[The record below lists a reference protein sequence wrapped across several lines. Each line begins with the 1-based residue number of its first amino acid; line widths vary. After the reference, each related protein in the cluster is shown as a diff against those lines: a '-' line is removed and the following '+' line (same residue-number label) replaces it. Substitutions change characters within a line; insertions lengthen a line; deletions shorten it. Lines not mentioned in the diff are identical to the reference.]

1 MGTFQYYI
9 GHKTTRSGVYMDLD
23 TITRQCPYGDQQLTY
38 HEVGQKS
45 SYPTIILIHGTGGNT
60 DKHFSYIFPML
71 GIHQRVL
78 SIDLYTPDKADLA
91 VTDFSHQVEALIHH
105 AVEED
110 EAITVVGYSLGAVI
124 AAQVAASLKQ
134 RVARLILLAGWAK
147 TSSVQQLRTT
157 IWQQLFNDQSAA
169 LPHFVNYCLYSD
181 DYLSARTEK
190 QVLDLARFVKPSQD
204 AAKQR
209 ELNYRI
215 DITAILPDI
224 SAETLI
230 VACREDRMV
239 PLAQAKL
246 LFASIQNSRYIEIS
260 SGHAIHIEAP
270 VEVVQLINQFS
281 HHPEQYPANQ
291 KIQPMMP

>member
-1 MGTFQYYI
+1 
-9 GHKTTRSGVYMDLD
+9 MDLD
-23 TITRQCPYGDQQLTY
+23 MITQQCPYADLQLTF
-38 HEVGQKS
+38 HEVGQRS
-45 SYPTIILIHGTGGNT
+45 AFPTIILIHGTGGNT

-78 SIDLYTPDKADLA
+78 SIDLHTPDKADLK
-91 VTDFSHQVEALIHH
+91 VTDFSQQVEALIQH
-105 AVEED
+105 AVAED
-110 EAITVVGYSLGAVI
+110 EIITVVGYSLGAVI

-147 TSSVQQLRTT
+147 TSSVQQLRTV
-157 IWQQLFNDQSAA
+157 IWQQLFTEQSAA

-181 DYLSARTEK
+181 DYLSARSEQ

-215 DITAILPDI
+215 DITSILPEI
-224 SAETLI
+224 RAETLI

-239 PLAQAKL
+239 PVAQAKL
-246 LFASIQNSRYIEIS
+246 LFALILNSRYIEIS
-260 SGHAIHIEAP
+260 SGHALYVEAP
-270 VEVVQLINQFS
+270 AEVVQLVNQFS
-281 HHPEQYPANQ
+281 QHPEQYPVNQ
-291 KIQPMMP
+291 KIQPYMP

>member
-1 MGTFQYYI
+1 
-9 GHKTTRSGVYMDLD
+9 MDLD
-23 TITRQCPYGDQQLTY
+23 MITRQFPYADLQLNF
-38 HEVGQKS
+38 HEVGQRS
-45 SYPTIILIHGTGGNT
+45 AFPTIILIHGTGGNT

-78 SIDLYTPDKADLA
+78 SIDLHTPNKADLK
-91 VTDFSHQVEALIHH
+91 VTDFSQQVEALIQH
-105 AVEED
+105 AVAKD
-110 EAITVVGYSLGAVI
+110 EIITVVGYSLGAVI

-147 TSSVQQLRTT
+147 TSSVQQLRTV
-157 IWQQLFNDQSAA
+157 IWQQLFTEQSAA

-181 DYLSARTEK
+181 DYLSARSEQ

-215 DITAILPDI
+215 DITSILPEI
-224 SAETLI
+224 RAETLI

-239 PLAQAKL
+239 PVAQAKL
-246 LFASIQNSRYIEIS
+246 LFASISNSRYIEIS
-260 SGHAIHIEAP
+260 SGHALYVEAP
-270 VEVVQLINQFS
+270 AEVVQLVNQFS
-281 HHPEQYPANQ
+281 QHPEQYPVNQ
-291 KIQPMMP
+291 KIQPYMP

>member
-1 MGTFQYYI
+1 
-9 GHKTTRSGVYMDLD
+9 MDLD
-23 TITRQCPYGDQQLTY
+23 MITRQCPYADLQLNF
-38 HEVGQKS
+38 HEVGQRS
-45 SYPTIILIHGTGGNT
+45 AFPTIILIHGTGGNT

-78 SIDLYTPDKADLA
+78 SIDLHTPNKADLK
-91 VTDFSHQVEALIHH
+91 VTDFSQQVEALIQH
-105 AVEED
+105 AVAKD
-110 EAITVVGYSLGAVI
+110 EIITVVGYSLGAVI

-147 TSSVQQLRTT
+147 TSSVQQLRTV
-157 IWQQLFNDQSAA
+157 IWQQLFTEQSAA

-181 DYLSARTEK
+181 DYLSARSEQ

-215 DITAILPDI
+215 DITSILPEI
-224 SAETLI
+224 RAETLI

-239 PLAQAKL
+239 PVSQAKL
-246 LFASIQNSRYIEIS
+246 LFASISNSRYIEIS
-260 SGHAIHIEAP
+260 SGHALYVEAP
-270 VEVVQLINQFS
+270 AEVVQLVNQFS
-281 HHPEQYPANQ
+281 QHPEQYPVNQ
-291 KIQPMMP
+291 KIQPYMP

>member
-1 MGTFQYYI
+1 
-9 GHKTTRSGVYMDLD
+9 MDLD

-91 VTDFSHQVEALIHH
+91 VTDFSQQIEALIHH

-270 VEVVQLINQFS
+270 AEVVQLINQFS
-281 HHPEQYPANQ
+281 QHPEQYLANQ

>member
-1 MGTFQYYI
+1 
-9 GHKTTRSGVYMDLD
+9 MDLD

-270 VEVVQLINQFS
+270 AEVVQLINQFS
-281 HHPEQYPANQ
+281 QHPEQYPANQ

>member
-1 MGTFQYYI
+1 
-9 GHKTTRSGVYMDLD
+9 MDLD
-23 TITRQCPYGDQQLTY
+23 MITRQFPYADLQLNF
-38 HEVGQKS
+38 HEVGQRS
-45 SYPTIILIHGTGGNT
+45 AFPTIILIHGTGGNT

-78 SIDLYTPDKADLA
+78 SIDLHTPDKADLK
-91 VTDFSHQVEALIHH
+91 VTDFSQQVEALIQH
-105 AVEED
+105 AVAED
-110 EAITVVGYSLGAVI
+110 EIITVVGYSLGAVI

-147 TSSVQQLRTT
+147 TSSVQQLRTV
-157 IWQQLFNDQSAA
+157 IWQQLFTEQSAA

-181 DYLSARTEK
+181 DYLSARSEQ

-215 DITAILPDI
+215 DITSILPEI
-224 SAETLI
+224 RAETLI

-239 PLAQAKL
+239 PVAQAKL
-246 LFASIQNSRYIEIS
+246 LFASISNSRYIEIS
-260 SGHAIHIEAP
+260 SGHALYVEAP
-270 VEVVQLINQFS
+270 AEVVQLVNQFS
-281 HHPEQYPANQ
+281 QHPEQYPVNQ
-291 KIQPMMP
+291 KIQPYMP

>member
-1 MGTFQYYI
+1 
-9 GHKTTRSGVYMDLD
+9 MDLD
-23 TITRQCPYGDQQLTY
+23 MITRQCPYADLQLTF
-38 HEVGQKS
+38 HEVGQRS
-45 SYPTIILIHGTGGNT
+45 AFPTIILIHGTGGNT

-78 SIDLYTPDKADLA
+78 SIDLHTPNKADLK
-91 VTDFSHQVEALIHH
+91 VTDFSQQVEALIQH
-105 AVEED
+105 AVAKD
-110 EAITVVGYSLGAVI
+110 EIITVVGYSLGAVI

-147 TSSVQQLRTT
+147 TSSVQQLRTV
-157 IWQQLFNDQSAA
+157 IWQQLFTEQSAA

-181 DYLSARTEK
+181 DYLSARSEQ

-215 DITAILPDI
+215 DITSILPEI
-224 SAETLI
+224 RAETLI

-239 PLAQAKL
+239 PVAQAKL
-246 LFASIQNSRYIEIS
+246 LFASISNSRYIEIS
-260 SGHAIHIEAP
+260 SGHALYVEAP
-270 VEVVQLINQFS
+270 AEVVQLVNQFS
-281 HHPEQYPANQ
+281 QHPEQYPVNQ
-291 KIQPMMP
+291 KIQPYMP

>member
-1 MGTFQYYI
+1 
-9 GHKTTRSGVYMDLD
+9 MDLD

-78 SIDLYTPDKADLA
+78 SIDLHTPDKADLA
-91 VTDFSHQVEALIHH
+91 VTDFSQQVEALIQH
-105 AVEED
+105 AVAEGET
-110 EAITVVGYSLGAVI
+110 ITVVGYSLGAVI

-147 TSSVQQLRTT
+147 TSSVQQLRTM

-181 DYLSARTEK
+181 DYLSVRTEK

-215 DITAILPDI
+215 DITAILPNI

-246 LFASIQNSRYIEIS
+246 LFASIQNSRYIEIA

-270 VEVVQLINQFS
+270 AEVVQLINQFS
-281 HHPEQYPANQ
+281 QHPEQYPANQ

>member
-1 MGTFQYYI
+1 
-9 GHKTTRSGVYMDLD
+9 MDLD

-230 VACREDRMV
+230 AACREDRMV

-281 HHPEQYPANQ
+281 QHPEQYLANQ

>member
-1 MGTFQYYI
+1 
-9 GHKTTRSGVYMDLD
+9 MDLD

-91 VTDFSHQVEALIHH
+91 VTDFSQQVEALIHH

-270 VEVVQLINQFS
+270 AEVMQLINQFS
-281 HHPEQYPANQ
+281 QHPEQYPANQ

>member
-1 MGTFQYYI
+1 
-9 GHKTTRSGVYMDLD
+9 MDLD

-105 AVEED
+105 VVAED

-134 RVARLILLAGWAK
+134 RVARLILLTGWAK

-281 HHPEQYPANQ
+281 QHPEQYPANQ

>member
-1 MGTFQYYI
+1 
-9 GHKTTRSGVYMDLD
+9 MDLD
-23 TITRQCPYGDQQLTY
+23 MITRQCPYADLQLNF
-38 HEVGQKS
+38 HEVGQRS
-45 SYPTIILIHGTGGNT
+45 AFPTIILIHGTGGNT

-78 SIDLYTPDKADLA
+78 SIDLHTPNKADLK
-91 VTDFSHQVEALIHH
+91 VTDFSQQVEALIQH
-105 AVEED
+105 AVAKD
-110 EAITVVGYSLGAVI
+110 EIITVVGYSLGAVI

-147 TSSVQQLRTT
+147 TSSVQQLRTV
-157 IWQQLFNDQSAA
+157 IWQQLFTEQSAA

-181 DYLSARTEK
+181 DYLSARSEQ

-215 DITAILPDI
+215 DITSILPEI
-224 SAETLI
+224 RAETLI

-239 PLAQAKL
+239 PVAQAKL
-246 LFASIQNSRYIEIS
+246 LFTSISNSRYIEIS
-260 SGHAIHIEAP
+260 SGHALYVEAP
-270 VEVVQLINQFS
+270 AEVVQLVNQFS
-281 HHPEQYPANQ
+281 QHPEQYPVNQ
-291 KIQPMMP
+291 KIQPYMP

>member
-1 MGTFQYYI
+1 
-9 GHKTTRSGVYMDLD
+9 MDLD

-78 SIDLYTPDKADLA
+78 SIDLYTTDKADLA
-91 VTDFSHQVEALIHH
+91 VTDFSQQVEALIHH

-110 EAITVVGYSLGAVI
+110 EAITVVGYSFGAVI

-270 VEVVQLINQFS
+270 AEVVQLINQFS
-281 HHPEQYPANQ
+281 QHPEQYPANQ

>member
-1 MGTFQYYI
+1 
-9 GHKTTRSGVYMDLD
+9 MDLD

-91 VTDFSHQVEALIHH
+91 VTDFSHQVEVLIHH

-124 AAQVAASLKQ
+124 AAQLAASLKQ

-270 VEVVQLINQFS
+270 AEVVQLINQFS
-281 HHPEQYPANQ
+281 QHPEQYPANQ

>member
-1 MGTFQYYI
+1 
-9 GHKTTRSGVYMDLD
+9 MDLD
-23 TITRQCPYGDQQLTY
+23 MITRQFPYADLQLTF
-38 HEVGQKS
+38 HEVGHRS
-45 SYPTIILIHGTGGNT
+45 AFPTIILIHGTGGNT

-78 SIDLYTPDKADLA
+78 SIDLHTPDKADLK
-91 VTDFSHQVEALIHH
+91 VTDFSQQVEALIQH
-105 AVEED
+105 AVAAD
-110 EAITVVGYSLGAVI
+110 ETITVVGYSLGAVI

-157 IWQQLFNDQSAA
+157 IWQQLFSDKSAA

-181 DYLSARTEK
+181 DYLSARSEQ

-215 DITAILPDI
+215 DITSILPEI
-224 SAETLI
+224 RAETLI

-239 PLAQAKL
+239 PVAQAKL
-246 LFASIQNSRYIEIS
+246 LFASIANSRYIEIS
-260 SGHAIHIEAP
+260 SGHALYIEASA
-270 VEVVQLINQFS
+270 EVVQLVNQFS
-281 HHPEQYPANQ
+281 QHPEQYPVNQ
-291 KIQPMMP
+291 KIQPYMP

>member
-1 MGTFQYYI
+1 
-9 GHKTTRSGVYMDLD
+9 MDLD

-270 VEVVQLINQFS
+270 AEVVQLINQFS
-281 HHPEQYPANQ
+281 QHPEQYPANQ
-291 KIQPMMP
+291 KIQPMLP

>member
-1 MGTFQYYI
+1 
-9 GHKTTRSGVYMDLD
+9 MDLD
-23 TITRQCPYGDQQLTY
+23 ITTRQCASGDLQLNF
-38 HEVGQKS
+38 HEVGQRS
-45 SYPTIILIHGTGGNT
+45 AFPTIILIHGTGGNT

-78 SIDLYTPDKADLA
+78 SIDLHTPDKADLK
-91 VTDFSHQVEALIHH
+91 VTDFSQQVEALIQY
-105 AVEED
+105 AVAED
-110 EAITVVGYSLGAVI
+110 ETITVVGYSLGAVI

-134 RVARLILLAGWAK
+134 RIARLILLAGWAK

-157 IWQQLFNDQSAA
+157 IWQQLFTEQSAA

-181 DYLSARTEK
+181 DYLSTRSEQ

-215 DITAILPDI
+215 DITATLPDI

-239 PLAQAKL
+239 PVAQAKL
-246 LFASIQNSRYIEIS
+246 LFASISNSRYIEIS
-260 SGHAIHIEAP
+260 SGHALYIEAP
-270 VEVVQLINQFS
+270 AEVVQLVNQFS
-281 HHPEQYPANQ
+281 QHPQQYPANQ
-291 KIQPMMP
+291 KIQPSMP

>member
-1 MGTFQYYI
+1 
-9 GHKTTRSGVYMDLD
+9 MDLD
-23 TITRQCPYGDQQLTY
+23 MITRQCPYADLQLNF
-38 HEVGQKS
+38 HEVGQRS
-45 SYPTIILIHGTGGNT
+45 AFPTIILIHGTGGNT

-78 SIDLYTPDKADLA
+78 SIDLHTPNKADLK
-91 VTDFSHQVEALIHH
+91 VTDFSQQVEALIQY
-105 AVEED
+105 AVAKD
-110 EAITVVGYSLGAVI
+110 ETITVVGYSLGAVI

-147 TSSVQQLRTT
+147 TSSVQQLRTV
-157 IWQQLFNDQSAA
+157 IWQQLFTEQSAA

-181 DYLSARTEK
+181 DYLSARSEQ

-215 DITAILPDI
+215 DITSILPEI
-224 SAETLI
+224 RAETLI

-239 PLAQAKL
+239 PVAQAKL
-246 LFASIQNSRYIEIS
+246 LFASISNSRYIEIS
-260 SGHAIHIEAP
+260 SGHALYVEAP
-270 VEVVQLINQFS
+270 AEVVQLVNQFS
-281 HHPEQYPANQ
+281 QHPQQYPANQ
-291 KIQPMMP
+291 KIQPSMP

>member
-1 MGTFQYYI
+1 
-9 GHKTTRSGVYMDLD
+9 MDLD

-60 DKHFSYIFPML
+60 DKNFSYIFPML

-270 VEVVQLINQFS
+270 AEVVQLINQFS
-281 HHPEQYPANQ
+281 QHPEQYPANQ